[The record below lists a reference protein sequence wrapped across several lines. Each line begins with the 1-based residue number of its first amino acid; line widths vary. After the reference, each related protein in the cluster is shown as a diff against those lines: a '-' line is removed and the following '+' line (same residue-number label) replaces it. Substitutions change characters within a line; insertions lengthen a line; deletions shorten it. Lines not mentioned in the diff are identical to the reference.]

1 MSKQEK
7 AEEKRAL
14 LIGRIIHETRVKG
27 LKAGRSF
34 NQGSFYLALVFASMH
49 DLKAIAKMVGVE

>member
-14 LIGRIIHETRVKG
+14 LIGRIISEMRVKAI
-27 LKAGRSF
+27 KSGRSF
-34 NQGSFYLALVFASMH
+34 NQGSFYFALVFASIH
-49 DLKAIAKMVGVE
+49 DLQAIAKMVGVE